1 MDFETP
7 AAQVVET
14 TARGYV
20 EYEIDVEK
28 VLRDELPGVV
38 DRAEIAPLTLEAI
51 ATIPERA
58 KGAYVLFENGI
69 PVYAG
74 KTDTRHG
81 FRSRLAR
88 HHHTIQD
95 RIGLDPATIGFK
107 AVRIMVFSN
116 FDVEAILIDELRR
129 KDANA
134 LRWNFSGFGSNDPG
148 HNRETQEPAEF
159 DKERPVDIDKPLEF
173 LSRDTMMGTLDL
185 LVAIKDGLP
194 YLFRYETDANDRG
207 RAKRHTVGHV
217 DQREAAPI
225 TLPAEPITMREAL
238 RLALRT
244 LPNEWRATIFPDR
257 VILYREKVTYKYAR
271 EYLDDDA

>member
-1 MDFETP
+1 MNYETP
-7 AAQVVET
+7 HAEAIETAAQ
-14 TARGYV
+14 GYV

-38 DRAEIAPLTLEAI
+38 DRAQLAPLTLEAI
-51 ATIPERA
+51 ARIPERA
-58 KGAYVLFENGI
+58 KGAYVLFENGH

-95 RIGLDPATIGFK
+95 RIGLDPGTIGFK

-129 KDANA
+129 KDPSA

-148 HNRETQEPAEF
+148 HNRETQEPADF
-159 DKERPVDIDKPLEF
+159 DKERPVDIDRPLMF
-173 LSRDTMMGTLDL
+173 LPRDTPIGALDL
-185 LVAIKDGLP
+185 LVAIKDELP
-194 YLFRYETDANDRG
+194 YLFRYETDTNERG
-207 RAKRHTVGHV
+207 RPKRHTIGHV
-217 DQREAAPI
+217 DHRAAAPI
-225 TLPAEPITMREAL
+225 ALPSEPITMREAL
-238 RLALRT
+238 RLT
-244 LPNEWRATIFPDR
+244 LEVLPKTWRATVFPDR
-257 VILYREKVTYKYAR
+257 VILYREKVDYRYAR
-271 EYLDDDA
+271 EYLEA

>member
-7 AAQVVET
+7 AAQVVEM

-38 DRAEIAPLTLEAI
+38 DRAEIAPLTLDAI

-58 KGAYVLFENGI
+58 KGAYVLFENGH

-129 KDANA
+129 KDPTA

-148 HNRETQEPAEF
+148 HNRETQEPADF
-159 DKERPVDIDKPLEF
+159 DKERPVDIDRPLDF
-173 LSRDTMMGTLDL
+173 LPRDTMMGTLDL
-185 LVAIKDGLP
+185 LVAVKDGLP
-194 YLFRYETDANDRG
+194 YLFRYETDANERG
-207 RAKRHTVGHV
+207 RPKRHTVGHV

-238 RLALRT
+238 SLVLQT

-257 VILYREKVTYKYAR
+257 VILYREKVTYRYAR
-271 EYLDDDA
+271 EYLDDA

>member
-1 MDFETP
+1 MNFETP
-7 AAQVVET
+7 AAQVVEM

-38 DRAEIAPLTLEAI
+38 DRAEIASLTLEAI
-51 ATIPERA
+51 AAIPERA
-58 KGAYVLFENGI
+58 KGAYVLFEDGV

-159 DKERPVDIDKPLEF
+159 DKERPIDIDKPLDF
-173 LSRDTMMGTLDL
+173 LPRDTMMGTLDL

-194 YLFRYETDANDRG
+194 YLFRYETDANERG
-207 RAKRHTVGHV
+207 RAKRHTIGHI

-225 TLPAEPITMREAL
+225 TLPAEPITMRKAL

-271 EYLDDDA
+271 EHLDDEA

>member
-38 DRAEIAPLTLEAI
+38 DRAEIAPLTLDAI

-58 KGAYVLFENGI
+58 KGAYVLFENGH

-88 HHHTIQD
+88 HYHTIQD
-95 RIGLDPATIGFK
+95 RIGLNPATIGFK

-129 KDANA
+129 KDPTA

-148 HNRETQEPAEF
+148 HNRETQEPADF
-159 DKERPVDIDKPLEF
+159 DKERPVDIDRPLDF
-173 LSRDTMMGTLDL
+173 LPRSTMMGTLDF
-185 LVAIKDGLP
+185 LVAIKDRLP
-194 YLFRYETDANDRG
+194 YLFRYETDTNERG
-207 RAKRHTVGHV
+207 RPKRHTVGHV

-238 RLALRT
+238 RLVLQT
-244 LPNEWRATIFPDR
+244 LPNEWRATVFPDR
-257 VILYREKVTYKYAR
+257 VILYREKVTYRYAR
-271 EYLDDDA
+271 EYLDDA

>member
-7 AAQVVET
+7 AAQVVEM

-38 DRAEIAPLTLEAI
+38 DRAEIAPLTLDAI

-58 KGAYVLFENGI
+58 KGAYVLFENGH

-129 KDANA
+129 KDSTA

-148 HNRETQEPAEF
+148 HNRETQEPADF
-159 DKERPVDIDKPLEF
+159 DKERPVDIDRPLDF
-173 LSRDTMMGTLDL
+173 LPRDTMMGTLDL
-185 LVAIKDGLP
+185 LVAVKDGLP
-194 YLFRYETDANDRG
+194 YLFRYETDANERG
-207 RAKRHTVGHV
+207 RPKRHTVGHV

-238 RLALRT
+238 SLVLQT

-257 VILYREKVTYKYAR
+257 VILYREKVTYRYAR
-271 EYLDDDA
+271 EYLDDA